1 MSSTAISDAVIPYP
15 FSDSRTFALCIGS
28 LELRDI
34 GRAARVCKD
43 WNRAI
48 KSNELWQSL
57 FKREGI
63 PLVKSLSGS
72 PRDLRADFK
81 VLYPITISA
90 RAISRFFG
98 NIVGQVP
105 DISEKWL
112 MKLNDPDPFERSK
125 TIGENFVFVVIP
137 SLITRTADKKTPLFL
152 DESTGEL
159 MESPKLESSSS
170 SSSATSPEQDITI
183 PLSLKNIT
191 TLCAYPLQ
199 GEKNKPVFGD
209 DIAVEVFRED
219 TPCLDKVRVY
229 LMRKSI
235 VERSAVEPFEHLEK
249 FAQDKGFEITPLRE
263 RAWFDA
269 YSILAS
275 GKCPDGH
282 NTFAITST
290 YILHRSKFQT
300 WKIGDFTPER
310 GVDLDDYQV
319 LGTTGVVPGVPV
331 AVFV

>member
-125 TIGENFVFVVIP
+125 TIGENFVLILPKGRETFRKTESLFERLKEGLRPQRCKHHLFVY
-137 SLITRTADKKTPLFL
+137 
-152 DESTGEL
+152 EL
-159 MESPKLESSSS
+159 SRIL
-170 SSSATSPEQDITI
+170 
-183 PLSLKNIT
+183 N
-191 TLCAYPLQ
+191 
-199 GEKNKPVFGD
+199 VF
-209 DIAVEVFRED
+209 
-219 TPCLDKVRVY
+219 
-229 LMRKSI
+229 
-235 VERSAVEPFEHLEK
+235 
-249 FAQDKGFEITPLRE
+249 
-263 RAWFDA
+263 
-269 YSILAS
+269 
-275 GKCPDGH
+275 
-282 NTFAITST
+282 
-290 YILHRSKFQT
+290 
-300 WKIGDFTPER
+300 
-310 GVDLDDYQV
+310 
-319 LGTTGVVPGVPV
+319 
-331 AVFV
+331 